1 MGVTAARLS
10 TPYNDFVLKRLII
23 LFLLSTAFGQTAPI
37 SGQTVL
43 AVPFENQSKA
53 PGLEWISEGFPELLQ
68 ERLTSPTLYV
78 LPREDRTRAYDRLGV
93 PGNVRLS
100 RATLYRIAEQLD
112 VDYVVLGSY
121 TFDGRTFSATA
132 RVLNMRRE
140 RLLPSSN
147 ETGPLT
153 ELLDIQTKLAWDIL
167 RIVRPDLSTSKQVFV
182 SSAPAIR
189 LDAFENYVRGIIAPN
204 AQEQIRRYREA
215 VRLNPTYTEALLQ
228 LGKALYRDHQYGE
241 AIAFLARVP
250 QGTSE
255 AREAN
260 FYLGL
265 AAYYAGD
272 FARAETAFTFVASR
286 MPLSEVYNNL
296 GVVASRRGK
305 SSSEAFQKAVDAD
318 PENADYHF
326 NLGLSLYRAGDLNGA
341 PRQVREAL
349 ALRPADGEAKSFLDT
364 ISSATSKGTTVP
376 HAKPPLE
383 RIRLNYDENSF
394 RQVAMKIEAAA
405 ELRLAKTDAHT
416 HAQYHV
422 DRGNEFLKQGF
433 ISEADREFR
442 EAVSLDNAN
451 ATAHSGMA
459 RVLEANNDGVG
470 ARSEAQAALSL
481 RQFVEPL
488 LVLARLSLRDNEVEA
503 ASEDLERALRLEP
516 QNAQAQSLKQSIAAK
531 LAEKAQP
538 LPNQ

>member
-1 MGVTAARLS
+1 
-10 TPYNDFVLKRLII
+10 LKRLII
-23 LFLLSTAFGQTAPI
+23 LFLLSTAFAQSAPT

-43 AVPFENQSKA
+43 AIPFENQSKA

-78 LPREDRTRAYDRLGV
+78 LPREDRMRAYDRLGV

-100 RATLYRIAEQLD
+100 RATLYRISEQLD

-140 RLLPSSN
+140 RLLPSSI

-153 ELLDIQTKLAWDIL
+153 ELLDIQTRLAWDIL

-241 AIAFLARVP
+241 AISFLARVP

-272 FARAETAFTFVASR
+272 FARAETAFSFVATR

-296 GVVASRRGK
+296 GVVASRRGEK

-326 NLGLSLYRAGDLNGA
+326 NLGVSLYRAGDLNGA
-341 PRQVREAL
+341 SRQLREAL
-349 ALRPADGEAKSFLDT
+349 ALRPADGEAKSFLDS
-364 ISSATSKGTTVP
+364 IAPAAPKGAGAAHSKL
-376 HAKPPLE
+376 PLE

-451 ATAHSGMA
+451 ASAHSGMA
-459 RVLEANNDGVG
+459 RVLEANNDVVG
-470 ARSEAQAALSL
+470 ARSEAQAALRV

-503 ASEDLERALRLEP
+503 ASEDLDRALRLEP
-516 QNAQAQSLKQSIAAK
+516 QNAQAQALKQAIAAK